1 MPRTGSSFRA
11 IIVLPAA
18 VLVTLGI
25 FFAMSGLIRSEAII
39 DNDPPPPIDSFV
51 MPDRPEPLAASA
63 FTQDPTLPPAP
74 EVPEIDR
81 GSPGEGPDW
90 VPETPTTPTGPT
102 EIFTEVPSLSS
113 AILQFQ
119 PTYPSSCLNKGTE
132 GYAIVVFDVTANGD
146 VVNARIADSSHR
158 CFERAALDAIRKWKF
173 SPTPRQSGVVSRG
186 LRKSFRFQ
194 LSE

>member
-1 MPRTGSSFRA
+1 MPRTGSPFRA

-18 VLVTLGI
+18 ALVTLGI

-39 DNDPPPPIDSFV
+39 DTTERSGVPDIFMSERSVELLPPEQLRPDNTVPPPP
-51 MPDRPEPLAASA
+51 PEPG
-63 FTQDPTLPPAP
+63 
-74 EVPEIDR
+74 IDR
-81 GSPGEGPDW
+81 
-90 VPETPTTPTGPT
+90 TPTDGPAVIPGKPTMPAGPNEVFT
-102 EIFTEVPSLSS
+102 EIPSLSS

-173 SPTPRQSGVVSRG
+173 SPTPRQSGIVSRG

-194 LSE
+194 LSD